1 MEAVKFA
8 LLVNTGLQSLFF
20 WGIGMHNEGG
30 LLSFISFL
38 LMCKGS
44 IVLAEALTEN
54 HTLFRIELRNN
65 SIGLAGILAF
75 RFVR

>member
-1 MEAVKFA
+1 
-8 LLVNTGLQSLFF
+8 
-20 WGIGMHNEGG
+20 
-30 LLSFISFL
+30 
-38 LMCKGS
+38 MCKAS